1 MSEMPEH
8 IIVNDKQ
15 YYISVELEEKL
26 PVFYENARKTKN
38 RNVIVTLQI
47 PDTEYIFANKTKTND
62 LWKVY
67 TAKTK
72 IAKLL
77 ISKDWIDTFLKN
89 KQSKTKIIRVRRI
102 VNTTSVVDTR
112 ADAKIDTTVEVKPI
126 ENDIVDTKVDNDI
139 DIDDTKVDNDTDD
152 TNNIVDTK
160 VDNDIDDTNEAVI
173 IEPAPPVLHLD
184 DNEKFHDINGN
195 TLEITTCGERHE
207 DHIYFDMTD
216 VSKAFEMPNL
226 GIALR
231 HKNGA
236 YTRGIDY
243 KLFVTPKRTRVNYSS
258 TIVASNETSNETSNE
273 KTTNKRVFLTLSGL
287 IRVLHV
293 SRTKNAVH
301 YCDWVKHIVYTHQ
314 FGTQEQKEELAAS
327 VLGVSAKII
336 KSLYNA
342 VTDQIPCVYLFTL
355 GYVKDLR
362 TSMQLSD
369 VYDDDDVVSKY
380 GFTKDLTRRT
390 GEHIKKY
397 GKIANST
404 LRLKHYTCIDPL
416 YVSNAEVELK
426 SFFDALEF
434 KLDYENEDEL
444 VVIPRHK
451 EKYVIQQFTLIG
463 AKYVGHNNELITR
476 NKFLESELKRETL
489 AFVSQLA
496 LKNAELK
503 QKDSE
508 IDIIKRD
515 STIEQNLLKAEINQK
530 NAEIE
535 IIKRDSTIENNQLK
549 AEIDKRDSTIEN
561 NLLKAENDNIKRD
574 SIIEKQRTDM
584 KMMVMEQQLLEHKR
598 IIEKTN

>member
-139 DIDDTKVDNDTDD
+139 DIDDT
-152 TNNIVDTK
+152 
-160 VDNDIDDTNEAVI
+160 NEAVI

-195 TLEITTCGERHE
+195 TLEIMTCGERHE
-207 DHIYFDMTD
+207 DLIYFDMTD
-216 VSKAFEMPNL
+216 VSKAFELPNL
-226 GIALR
+226 RITLYN
-231 HKNGA
+231 KNASYIKG
-236 YTRGIDY
+236 TDY
-243 KLFVTPKRTRVNYSS
+243 KVFITPKRSVTNCY
-258 TIVASNETSNETSNE
+258 TTNETSNETSNE

-301 YCDWVKHIVYTHQ
+301 YCKWVTHIVYTHQ
-314 FGTQEQKEELAAS
+314 FGTQDQKEELTANL
-327 VLGVSAKII
+327 LGVSAKII
-336 KSLYNA
+336 KSVYD
-342 VTDQIPCVYLFTL
+342 TISDQIPCVYLFTL

-362 TSMQLSD
+362 ESMQLSD
-369 VYDDDDVVSKY
+369 VYDDNDIVAKY
-380 GFTKDLTRRT
+380 GFTKDLSRRT

-397 GKIANST
+397 SKIANSI
-404 LRLKHYTCIDPL
+404 LRLKYNTFIDPL
-416 YVSNAEVELK
+416 YLSNAETDIRLFVDSLQM
-426 SFFDALEF
+426 
-434 KLDYENEDEL
+434 KLDYEKEDEMI
-444 VVIPRHK
+444 VIPQRLERQVK
-451 EKYVIQQFTLIG
+451 QEYALIG
-463 AKYVGHNNELITR
+463 TKYVGHNSILIT
-476 NKFLESELKRETL
+476 KIKELESDL
-489 AFVSQLA
+489 AIEISSFESKIKE
-496 LKNAELK
+496 KNAELK

-508 IDIIKRD
+508 I
-515 STIEQNLLKAEINQK
+515 
-530 NAEIE
+530 E
-535 IIKRDSTIENNQLK
+535 IIKRDSTIEKNQLKAEIDKRDSTIEILKRDSIIEKNHLK